1 MGRGGGPQMEMICWM
16 ELVDRDSVF
25 VLDQLIHL
33 EKIITILAPMPYLK
47 HKQQVSKCLWLH
59 YKDL

>member
-1 MGRGGGPQMEMICWM
+1 MEMICWM